1 MWLARPVNPSRSS
14 QRNVECG
21 HVEKNQL
28 MTIWDSLIYRVTN
41 HWTWKLPN
49 EKMHVPN
56 PRGKWGLWCERN
68 QVFREI
74 YNLFGK
80 AGGKRKRREMRRYVV
95 LSFVWLPWK
104 TENWKLKTE
113 KYCNK
118 IRIKFSYKIDCSL
131 RLQTHSISFYWGW
144 ILTNSPLDYIFFL
157 YPPCLQNFK
166 KIKNQ

>member
-1 MWLARPVNPSRSS
+1 MYQSDCLERLTV
-14 QRNVECG
+14 
-21 HVEKNQL
+21 H
-28 MTIWDSLIYRVTN
+28 
-41 HWTWKLPN
+41 
-49 EKMHVPN
+49 

-131 RLQTHSISFYWGW
+131 RLQTHSISFYWIW
-144 ILTNSPLDYIFFL
+144 ILTNSLLYISHTCKISRKSKMSSYVINKLFK
-157 YPPCLQNFK
+157 LQVFVIENYAWN
-166 KIKNQ
+166 IRL